1 MNITIITCV
10 LPWKLQSG
18 GAQAQFNMIDQLR
31 KKHHITLIFPEDFQ
45 NKISAM
51 KELQLIWPDVKL
63 VAYPIWRQLLYP
75 RFVHDKA
82 ERAFRLR

>member
-45 NKISAM
+45 SYTGLRRFFWSGC
-51 KELQLIWPDVKL
+51 LQS
-63 VAYPIWRQLLYP
+63 LLLSS
-75 RFVHDKA
+75 VTVQD
-82 ERAFRLR
+82 L